1 MHSSN
6 LARLD
11 YLEMVITFFSVVS
24 GFLHPMTD
32 EISENIFMTPEVNRV
47 FDILS
52 KTLRRQALFAIREG
66 IVDNDADLL
75 MRGSRKEE
83 EVRLRHNHLPKLE
96 QAGYI
101 EWDRDTGSIS
111 EGPNFDEIKPILELL
126 ETHADELPPGWP

>member
-1 MHSSN
+1 
-6 LARLD
+6 
-11 YLEMVITFFSVVS
+11 MVIIFISVVS
-24 GFLHPMTD
+24 GFLYPMTD
-32 EISENIFMTPEVNRV
+32 KISEKIFMAPEVNRI

-52 KTLRRQALFAIREG
+52 KTLRRQALFAIRDG

-75 MRGSRKEE
+75 MRNSKKEE

-101 EWDRDTGSIS
+101 EWDQDTGSIS